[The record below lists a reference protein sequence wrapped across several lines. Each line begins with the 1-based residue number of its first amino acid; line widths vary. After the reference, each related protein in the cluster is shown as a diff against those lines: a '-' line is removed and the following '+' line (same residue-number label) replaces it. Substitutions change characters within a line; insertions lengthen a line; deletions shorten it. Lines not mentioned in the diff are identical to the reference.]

1 MRLLSLV
8 HNYHSFVSP
17 PPDFNAARDL
27 HFACHCKAL
36 QYFFFANRPS
46 IQSRIIQSMRPCALH
61 ASFQKAYVL
70 ALTHGSS
77 SGRRAEK
84 WTKKNQA
91 RLWQPRHGVYIKKGK
106 NDVCDRVFF
115 RPSEATPCG
124 NIQFSRG
131 CRAKRYITRMPN
143 VTRTRLGKELRSSV
157 FRRDTR
163 SV

>member
-1 MRLLSLV
+1 MMTLSSPLPFRLLIFDRRPPDAPSLTCTQL
-8 HNYHSFVSP
+8 SLICLP

-46 IQSRIIQSMRPCALH
+46 TQSRIIQSMRPCALH

-106 NDVCDRVFF
+106 NDVCDRVFSGHLKRHHAAIF
-115 RPSEATPCG
+115 NFLAVAAP
-124 NIQFSRG
+124 RG
-131 CRAKRYITRMPN
+131 ILRACRT
-143 VTRTRLGKELRSSV
+143 
-157 FRRDTR
+157 
-163 SV
+163 